1 MISRY
6 WYDKIAASAAEA
18 EQVLADAA
26 SEENEN
32 NTAEETADEAQEA
45 EDIDEAASR
54 EGTVDEARLQEDI
67 MIAQEVAGTD
77 LPTDIKVEIMEEQ
90 GVDPS
95 IIDEVI
101 DADTTDAV
109 AAYYGVNPY
118 WLHDKRAAYGNA
130 VFNTIADVQ
139 DSAPLAVQLGLLGG
153 ALGAAPGI
161 ISAAG
166 NRDRLRALG
175 YNPWVEGGKA
185 ALAGGA
191 GGALLGGTLG
201 WIGDRFLNKLGSAED
216 LPLYP
221 EDKVASSTTG
231 SAYLD
236 DKIAAGAGNA
246 LKAAGNMVAKA
257 WNKLPGKAKAAI
269 GAATAGAALGGTA
282 RLAYKT
288 GEKKQEIQDRWN
300 AGGNL
305 IGKKD

>member
-1 MISRY
+1 MIDKY

-26 SEENEN
+26 SEENAD
-32 NTAEETADEAQEA
+32 NTAEEAADEAQEA
-45 EDIDEAASR
+45 EDIDEAASK

-67 MIAQEVAGTD
+67 MIAKEVAGTD

-161 ISAAG
+161 ISAAS
-166 NRDRLRALG
+166 NRDRLRAFG

-191 GGALLGGTLG
+191 SGALLGGTLG

-216 LPLYP
+216 LPLYL
-221 EDKVASSTTG
+221 EDKTASLTTG

-246 LKAAGNMVAKA
+246 LKAAGSAVSKA

-282 RLAYKT
+282 RAAYKA
-288 GEKKQEIQDRWN
+288 GEKKQELVDRWN
-300 AGGNL
+300 AGGNML
-305 IGKKD
+305 NKKD